1 MKVMFY
7 SPFAPA
13 DAGAASGASQM
24 AMLLQRA
31 LTLGGASVSC
41 PPLPLTREGSGD
53 PEQQQRLK
61 VLAEEAG
68 RDLLVQI
75 ASGRMQRPDAWL
87 SYHAYYKSPD
97 WIGPLVCESLGVPY
111 VIAEGSHAPKRAQGP
126 WHLGH
131 EGTTRALGAA
141 RLLLAMTA
149 FDRYCLDQVAR
160 GRVHDLKPF
169 IDAEAWRRP
178 SSAQVFGGR
187 LLSVGMM
194 RDERKLESFRLARD
208 VMKALPARGF
218 TLDIAGDG
226 KHRPAVE
233 ALFAHDGLGER
244 VRFHGGLTPVAL
256 RGLMGGSDIFL
267 WPGIGEAYGLTYLEA
282 QASGLPVV
290 ACRNRGVDD
299 VVLDGETGVLCAP
312 GDVAG
317 LASAVLALA
326 GEPDRWIRMAD
337 CAQDFAQTERSLE
350 TASKR
355 LMELMKAAVT

>member
-1 MKVMFY
+1 MRVMFY

-13 DAGAASGASQM
+13 DAGAASGAARM

-31 LTLGGASVSC
+31 LALGGASVSC
-41 PPLPLTREGSGD
+41 PPLPLTREGRGD
-53 PEQQQRLK
+53 PEQQIRLK
-61 VLAEEAG
+61 ALAEQAG
-68 RDLLVQI
+68 RDLLSQI
-75 ASGRMQRPDAWL
+75 ASGRVAQPDAWL

-149 FDRYCLDQVAR
+149 FDRHCLEQVAP

-169 IDAEAWRRP
+169 IDAATWMRP
-178 SSAQVFGGR
+178 PGARAFRGR
-187 LLSVGMM
+187 LLSAGMM
-194 RDERKLESFRLARD
+194 RDERKIESFRLVCA
-208 VMKALPARGF
+208 VMKALPAGGF

-233 ALFAHDGLGER
+233 ALFAHDGLRER
-244 VRFHGGLTPVAL
+244 VHFHGALTPVVL
-256 RGLMGGSDIFL
+256 RDLMGRSDIFL

-290 ACRNRGVDD
+290 ACRNRGVGD

-312 GDVAG
+312 GDGAA
-317 LASAVLALA
+317 LASGVLALA
-326 GEPDRWIRMAD
+326 DDHDRWIRMAGR
-337 CAQDFAQTERSLE
+337 AQDFVQAERSLE

-355 LMELMKAAVT
+355 LMELMKAVVT